1 MRAVGSAPRLS
12 SPRVADL
19 ELTPALCAP
28 AEPARTFALYNI
40 LLTLIVL
47 ILAVLVQRTLTGKNL
62 YTGQKHILY

>member
-1 MRAVGSAPRLS
+1 
-12 SPRVADL
+12 
-19 ELTPALCAP
+19 LCAP